1 LWCHIL
7 DVTDEEPIYG
17 VDELAERAGVSR
29 RTVRYYVQRGL
40 LPAPLGVG
48 RGKHYSEQHLAK
60 LVHIR
65 DRQAEGVSLEDIA
78 MRVSGASASRE
89 VSVEPSARE
98 PQQSSW
104 TRIVVIDG
112 VELHLRG
119 RRLTDPQID
128 RLTRQITRVIEGDEP

>member
-1 LWCHIL
+1 VS
-7 DVTDEEPIYG
+7 DDDPIYG

-48 RGKHYSEQHLAK
+48 RGKHYSALHLAT
-60 LVHIR
+60 LVRIR
-65 DRQAEGVSLEDIA
+65 DQQAAGVSLEDIA
-78 MRVSGASASRE
+78 ARFTGSPAAADERL
-89 VSVEPSARE
+89 EPPPCE

-104 TRIVVIDG
+104 TRIVLFEG

-119 RRLTDPQID
+119 RRLADSQIEQ
-128 RLTRQITRVIEGDEP
+128 LTRQITRVIGGDEA